1 MQSLYKIYILVPTN
15 FIFLKAFK
23 SGLQEIDVWFTDQ
36 NSQPLE
42 TEDII
47 DLTLVI
53 K

>member
-36 NSQPLE
+36 NSQSLE
-42 TEDII
+42 IEDII